1 MSTHPDINAYTEVIG
16 DLRQKLNACVLPI
29 TPGQRDHLLKQLGSD
44 LLSITEL
51 THQLMRVPVA
61 ALHICRQAGEAA
73 RKRDVDVLT
82 LEQACSLLGTQRLVT
97 LLRELPV
104 VEHDQ
109 LPRPYRQLLSIS
121 EHAVGQAQ
129 GLFANRIARLWQ
141 EMSLATLLFLSP
153 LWALTYL
160 KPHLFEQWDRLNRGA
175 LPEGV
180 TRTQIAATT
189 TAGFQLVQ
197 LVAQDW
203 WLPPW
208 ILQGYRSLNDNR
220 RTMVK
225 ALHVARD
232 SAHPQE
238 QQARLDA
245 DRELYRWLTQPA
257 NGVLIS
263 SGLALGAHSNWYTSH
278 TLRWQQLAALYLNCE
293 VPEAQ
298 RLSHENA
305 VDNAR
310 LQYHPDTADLCLPAA
325 TLPWTEQPAAIEQLS
340 STLPQQ
346 GTEPEQPARNRAR
359 PAHWRALCLQ
369 LSATPSPFAQ
379 LGEVIDCA
387 QQALQEGL
395 GAEHSWIA
403 LVHGASGQ
411 LVVRS
416 SAGFPAE
423 LFVAGSRVGP
433 GKDGVWLRWLN
444 SAHCHSVSARHL
456 QFNQLPAALQRH
468 PYTEAFHLAPVT
480 HNQQLLALIFVS
492 GEQGKALSEQ
502 RQQAL
507 VKTAQCLHKAL
518 VEFKRRA

>member
-16 DLRQKLNACVLPI
+16 ELRQKLNACVLPI
-29 TPGQRDHLLKQLGSD
+29 TRCQRDHLLEQLGSD

-51 THQLMRVPVA
+51 THQIMRVPVA

-82 LEQACSLLGTQRLVT
+82 LEQACSLLGTQRLIN

-180 TRTQIAATT
+180 TRTRIAATT

-208 ILQGYRSLNDNR
+208 ILQGYRSLNDHR

-232 SAHPQE
+232 STHPQE
-238 QQARLDA
+238 QLARLDA
-245 DRELYRWLTQPA
+245 DRDLYRWLTQPA
-257 NGVLIS
+257 NGVLIA
-263 SGLALGAHSNWYTSH
+263 SGLALGAHSN
-278 TLRWQQLAALYLNCE
+278 
-293 VPEAQ
+293 
-298 RLSHENA
+298 
-305 VDNAR
+305 
-310 LQYHPDTADLCLPAA
+310 
-325 TLPWTEQPAAIEQLS
+325 
-340 STLPQQ
+340 
-346 GTEPEQPARNRAR
+346 
-359 PAHWRALCLQ
+359 
-369 LSATPSPFAQ
+369 
-379 LGEVIDCA
+379 
-387 QQALQEGL
+387 
-395 GAEHSWIA
+395 
-403 LVHGASGQ
+403 
-411 LVVRS
+411 
-416 SAGFPAE
+416 
-423 LFVAGSRVGP
+423 
-433 GKDGVWLRWLN
+433 
-444 SAHCHSVSARHL
+444 
-456 QFNQLPAALQRH
+456 
-468 PYTEAFHLAPVT
+468 
-480 HNQQLLALIFVS
+480 
-492 GEQGKALSEQ
+492 
-502 RQQAL
+502 
-507 VKTAQCLHKAL
+507 
-518 VEFKRRA
+518 

>member
-1 MSTHPDINAYTEVIG
+1 M
-16 DLRQKLNACVLPI
+16 
-29 TPGQRDHLLKQLGSD
+29 
-44 LLSITEL
+44 
-51 THQLMRVPVA
+51 PVA

-109 LPRPYRQLLSIS
+109 LPALPSTAQYQRACCRPGPRAVRQPHRATVAGNVSGNT
-121 EHAVGQAQ
+121 AV
-129 GLFANRIARLWQ
+129 
-141 EMSLATLLFLSP
+141 SLA
-153 LWALTYL
+153 ALGPDL
-160 KPHLFEQWDRLNRGA
+160 PQAAPFEQWDRLNRGA

-278 TLRWQQLAALYLNCE
+278 TLRWQQLAALYLKLRGPQGPA
-293 VPEAQ
+293 PEP
-298 RLSHENA
+298 R
-305 VDNAR
+305 
-310 LQYHPDTADLCLPAA
+310 
-325 TLPWTEQPAAIEQLS
+325 
-340 STLPQQ
+340 
-346 GTEPEQPARNRAR
+346 
-359 PAHWRALCLQ
+359 
-369 LSATPSPFAQ
+369 
-379 LGEVIDCA
+379 
-387 QQALQEGL
+387 
-395 GAEHSWIA
+395 
-403 LVHGASGQ
+403 
-411 LVVRS
+411 
-416 SAGFPAE
+416 
-423 LFVAGSRVGP
+423 
-433 GKDGVWLRWLN
+433 
-444 SAHCHSVSARHL
+444 
-456 QFNQLPAALQRH
+456 
-468 PYTEAFHLAPVT
+468 
-480 HNQQLLALIFVS
+480 
-492 GEQGKALSEQ
+492 
-502 RQQAL
+502 
-507 VKTAQCLHKAL
+507 
-518 VEFKRRA
+518 KRRRQRSPAIPP

>member
-16 DLRQKLNACVLPI
+16 ELRQKLNACVLPI
-29 TPGQRDHLLKQLGSD
+29 TRCQRDHLLEQLGSD

-51 THQLMRVPVA
+51 THQIMRVPVA

-82 LEQACSLLGTQRLVT
+82 LEQACSLLGTQRLIN

-180 TRTQIAATT
+180 TRTRIAATT

-208 ILQGYRSLNDNR
+208 ILQGYRSLNDHR

-232 SAHPQE
+232 STHPQE
-238 QQARLDA
+238 QLARLDA
-245 DRELYRWLTQPA
+245 DRDLYRWLTQPA
-257 NGVLIS
+257 NGVLIA

-278 TLRWQQLAALYLNCE
+278 TLRWQQLAALYLNCD

-305 VDNAR
+305 VENAR
-310 LQYHPDTADLCLPAA
+310 TQYQAVTQDLLLPAA

-340 STLPQQ
+340 ATLPLQ
-346 GTEPEQPARNRAR
+346 GNVVEQPEQTRAR

-369 LSATPSPFAQ
+369 LSATPSPFEN
-379 LGEVIDCA
+379 LGALLDCA
-387 QQALQEGL
+387 QQALQDGL
-395 GAEHSWIA
+395 GAERSWIA
-403 LVHGASGQ
+403 LAHGASAQ

-416 SAGFPAE
+416 NAGFEPD
-423 LFVAGSRVGP
+423 LFSSGSRVGP
-433 GKDGVWLRWLN
+433 SKNSVWLRWLS
-444 SAHCHSVSARHL
+444 SAACHSVSASHL
-456 QFNQLPAALQRH
+456 QFNQLPTPLQQH
-468 PYTEAFHLAPVT
+468 PYTTAFHLAPVM
-480 HNQQLLALIFVS
+480 HNQQVLALIFVA
-492 GEQGKALSEQ
+492 GEQGRALSHQ

-518 VEFKRRA
+518 VQFKQRA